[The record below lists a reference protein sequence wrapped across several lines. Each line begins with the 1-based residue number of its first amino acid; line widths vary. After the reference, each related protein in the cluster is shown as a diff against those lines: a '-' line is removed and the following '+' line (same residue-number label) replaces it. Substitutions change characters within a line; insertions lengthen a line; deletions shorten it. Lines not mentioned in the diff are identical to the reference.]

1 MKININKK
9 DFEKFKELIDAKDIN
24 LSVADMLNELYDNG
38 FYIEEENIEKG
49 KENDEVYE
57 EMMDYFQIDLE
68 DTENQILGEK
78 FFKNPL
84 NFLDIT
90 KYSENPYNK
99 NINVEEV
106 KQGSLELKYLSY
118 NPYQLFSL
126 NDINVDPLKFEE
138 TSPIGYFD
146 KEYRY
151 LALLDKD
158 VIWMSISPNEIET
171 MSKMVEEGKGNVL
184 VLGLG
189 LGYLPYMLSLKEEV
203 KSITIIE
210 NNRDV
215 IKLFTENILPHFE
228 FKNKIK
234 ILYKDAFIY
243 LKEDANK
250 EKFDYAFVDIW
261 HNANE
266 ALPLYLRFLPY
277 EAKYP
282 NTKFEYWLGKSVIAL
297 VRRCLQT
304 LLYEEIYHL
313 GMDYTKHEN
322 FEDILI
328 NKMHDKL
335 RYVEINSYDDIHH
348 ILEDDNIV
356 KLLKSLQ
363 F

>member
-38 FYIEEENIEKG
+38 FYVEAENIEKG

-57 EMMDYFQIDLE
+57 EMMDYFQIDL
-68 DTENQILGEK
+68 DDKENKILGEK

-84 NFLDIT
+84 NFLDIK
-90 KYSENPYNK
+90 KYNENLYNK
-99 NINVEEV
+99 NIKVEEA

-118 NPYQLFSL
+118 NPYELFSL
-126 NDINVDPLKFEE
+126 NDIQVDPEKFEE

-171 MSKMVEEGKGNVL
+171 MSKMIEDGKGDIL
-184 VLGLG
+184 VFGLG
-189 LGYLPYMLSLKEEV
+189 LGYLPYMLSEKEDV

-215 IKLFTENILPHFE
+215 IKLFNDNIFHHFE
-228 FKNKIK
+228 NKKKIK
-234 ILYKDAFIY
+234 ILYKDAFVY
-243 LKEDANK
+243 LKEDAKK
-250 EKFDYAFVDIW
+250 EKFDFAFVDIW

-277 EAKYP
+277 EEIYP
-282 NTKFEYWLGKSVIAL
+282 NTKFEYWLGKSIIAL
-297 VRRCLQT
+297 ARRCLQT

-328 NKMHDKL
+328 NKMHNKL
-335 RYVEINSYDDIHH
+335 RNVEIKSYEDIHRL
-348 ILEDDNIV
+348 LEDDNIIR
-356 KLLKSLQ
+356 LLKSLQ